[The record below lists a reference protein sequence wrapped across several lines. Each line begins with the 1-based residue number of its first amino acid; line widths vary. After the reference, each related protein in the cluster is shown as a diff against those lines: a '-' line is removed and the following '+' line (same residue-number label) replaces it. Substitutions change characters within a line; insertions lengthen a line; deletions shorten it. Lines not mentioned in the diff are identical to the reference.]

1 VKVARSATYG
11 VGVGVGVG
19 LTEGDGIGAGV
30 GVVLKRIS
38 AGVAPGSR
46 VSMKV
51 RVLAAVPVS
60 ALAVVFVPAAAFV
73 PNCVAPVGLRLEPPF
88 PAAALIIPIA

>member
-1 VKVARSATYG
+1 MKVARSATYG

-19 LTEGDGIGAGV
+19 LTEGDGIGVGV

-46 VSMKV
+46 VSMNV
-51 RVLAAVPVS
+51 RVLAVPVS

-88 PAAALIIPIA
+88 STAALIIPIA